1 VFPFHS
7 LAFCPIKTLQLH
19 VLVECVR
26 ELAKYGPMKSEA
38 ERGLSEAQIREVDDE
53 KANVDLDPNGIR
65 VGIGARAVV
74 LHTRFQ
80 LDRGYFSVLT

>member
-1 VFPFHS
+1 M
-7 LAFCPIKTLQLH
+7 
-19 VLVECVR
+19 LVECVR

-65 VGIGARAVV
+65 VGIGARV
-74 LHTRFQ
+74 LSVRFCIFHCYHMI
-80 LDRGYFSVLT
+80 RW